1 MTFLLIAILFI
12 ICIVIIT
19 KNKKKPKLIKP
30 KDVVV
35 EIPKVVVVE
44 NLKDVAVENP
54 KDVVVEKPSDDIPDD
69 RKILYSYL
77 LAKLNTEFL
86 RIEKQKEAM
95 ELQKKVKMAEH
106 DFEQLQILKVE
117 IEKFYDL
124 TVIELADSY
133 FKTADE
139 YAKKKSTYNMALVF
153 YNKAIDLVKEPMY
166 YNNRGC
172 LYHKMNELLVAID
185 DYNKAIILN
194 PNNGQYYY
202 NRGGAYYTLRRKNDA
217 LRDLQIASKMG
228 IAEAEKLLQ
237 FYF

>member
-1 MTFLLIAILFI
+1 MTFLLIAILII
-12 ICIVIIT
+12 ICIIIIT
-19 KNKKKPKLIKP
+19 NNKKKPKLEKP
-30 KDVVV
+30 KDV
-35 EIPKVVVVE
+35 E
-44 NLKDVAVENP
+44 VENP
-54 KDVVVEKPSDDIPDD
+54 IDDILDD
-69 RKILYSYL
+69 RTVLYSYL
-77 LAKLNTEFL
+77 LMKLNTDFL
-86 RIEKQKEAM
+86 RIEKQKEAI
-95 ELQKKVKMAEH
+95 ELQKKVKMAEQ

-117 IEKFYDL
+117 VENFHEL
-124 TVIELADSY
+124 TVIDLADSY
-133 FKTADE
+133 FNTADE

-172 LYHKMNELLVAID
+172 LYHKMNALLVAID

-202 NRGGAYYTLRRKNDA
+202 NRGWAYYTLSRKNDA

-228 IAEAEKLLQ
+228 IVEAEKLLQ

>member
-30 KDVVV
+30 KDVEV
-35 EIPKVVVVE
+35 ES
-44 NLKDVAVENP
+44 P
-54 KDVVVEKPSDDIPDD
+54 KDVVVENPGDDMPDD

-77 LAKLNTEFL
+77 LAKLNTDFL
-86 RIEKQKEAM
+86 RIEKQKEAR

-172 LYHKMNELLVAID
+172 LYHKMNELFVAID